1 MLEVI
6 LIKCLPAANYIHW
19 SNWMSSAED
28 LTQELR
34 DIAWQYK
41 SSTTGVDK
49 PAPRWQ
55 TCLSKSVGAFGFA
68 AAHEYVIAN
77 FEESAKE
84 QADAMVEDL
93 RAAFKE
99 LVTETDWMDADTQV
113 KAQQKAD
120 MMLQLIGYP
129 DWLLDN
135 DRVDQYFW
143 WVLRPSLSLY

>member
-1 MLEVI
+1 
-6 LIKCLPAANYIHW
+6 
-19 SNWMSSAED
+19 MSGAED
-28 LTQELR
+28 LTQEPR

-55 TCLSKSVGAFGFA
+55 TCLAKSVGAFGFA

-77 FEESAKE
+77 FEES
-84 QADAMVEDL
+84 V
-93 RAAFKE
+93 KE

-143 WVLRPSLSLY
+143 DANV